1 MNENQ
6 EQTVL
11 TTEKAKAEDLFQELA
26 EVITDSFVATYETEG
41 NALIMRIPSGQKF
54 RIAVEEVR

>member
-1 MNENQ
+1 MNENE
-6 EQTVL
+6 EQ
-11 TTEKAKAEDLFQELA
+11 KAKAEDLFEELV